1 MGTPYQKVYDAFTA
15 KILEDEWQAWDE
27 VSVEQDMRAML
38 EAAIPSFKFPRV
50 SLERGDDGFVEELPN
65 DVLQIIAGYM
75 KIEWLNRSIDTMDNL
90 RPLYSETD
98 FSQANLI
105 DKLTKHLT
113 NERADVK
120 EKEARY
126 YRSINGAP
134 YPYRNLAGG

>member
-1 MGTPYQKVYDAFTA
+1 
-15 KILEDEWQAWDE
+15 
-27 VSVEQDMRAML
+27 ML